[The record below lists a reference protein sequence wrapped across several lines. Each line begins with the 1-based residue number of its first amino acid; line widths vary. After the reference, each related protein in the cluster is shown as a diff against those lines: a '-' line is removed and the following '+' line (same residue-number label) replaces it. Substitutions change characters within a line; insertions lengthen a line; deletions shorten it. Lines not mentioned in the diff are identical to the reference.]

1 MSVKPATNAVRM
13 SSAGTTTE
21 ASGVTRKTPVK
32 SLMCA
37 RQKSKFIWQHFHNQ
51 THPLRTR
58 FCVLGQAALTSY
70 GLKVCVHLSKIPV

>member
-21 ASGVTRKTPVK
+21 ASGATRKTPVK

-51 THPLRTR
+51 THP
-58 FCVLGQAALTSY
+58 
-70 GLKVCVHLSKIPV
+70 